1 MSHFILEPNEKFT
14 ADNASQR
21 ENADSPAAKCYYPDK
36 SGYKWIDRYLASL
49 DPEKDW
55 EEMVKTFMSYNSN
68 EFIVNIMY
76 SATFLVVNMNPVGL
90 GTSVHTGKVFNK
102 KQKRFEDTRDFFLP
116 FFEFGPTSTIHSE
129 NQRRLNA
136 LHMRLAKQLPGSW
149 NHYEDFVE
157 PCAVAAVQVH
167 NIMRLAGL
175 PGLPPHMQRAMY
187 LFAKCLYEGFLME
200 SGFVPPD
207 SFPPDFDACIK
218 FNEEWGRRPW
228 PPSDA
233 ARLAGKAISEQFEER
248 WFPRP
253 FHSVGRAVFCLP
265 LADETLEYF
274 GLGPRNQIV
283 TFLVKKTIWLAF
295 TIKAL
300 MPDPKLGTYEKN
312 RMKRD
317 GVPLP
322 QSPVKNF
329 VMAALLAAL
338 LSIVIYHFAKMQ

>member
-1 MSHFILEPNEKFT
+1 MPPSHFILEPNEKFA
-14 ADNASQR
+14 ADNASASR
-21 ENADSPAAKCYYPDK
+21 AYYYVGNFPSNEKTRIARLPNFIAPTGLDINGLIAYVDVSILNVK
-36 SGYKWIDRYLASL
+36 LSHDCSKYLASL
-49 DPEKDW
+49 DPGKNW

-76 SATFLVVNMNPVGL
+76 SAIFLVVNMNPVGL
-90 GTSVHTGKVFNK
+90 CTSFHTGKVFNK
-102 KQKRFEDTRDFFLP
+102 KQKRYEDTRDFFLP
-116 FFEFGPTSTIHSE
+116 LFEFGPTSTIHSE

-136 LHMRLAKQLPGSW
+136 LHMRLTKQLPGSW

-187 LFAKCLYEGFLME
+187 LFAKCLYESFLME
-200 SGFVPPD
+200 SGFVSPD

-233 ARLAGKAISEQFEER
+233 ARLAGKAIAEQFEER

-253 FHSVGRAVFCLP
+253 FRFVGRVVFCLP

-274 GLGPRNQIV
+274 GLGPRNQVV
-283 TFLVKKTIWLAF
+283 TFLVKKAI
-295 TIKAL
+295 
-300 MPDPKLGTYEKN
+300 
-312 RMKRD
+312 
-317 GVPLP
+317 
-322 QSPVKNF
+322 
-329 VMAALLAAL
+329 
-338 LSIVIYHFAKMQ
+338 